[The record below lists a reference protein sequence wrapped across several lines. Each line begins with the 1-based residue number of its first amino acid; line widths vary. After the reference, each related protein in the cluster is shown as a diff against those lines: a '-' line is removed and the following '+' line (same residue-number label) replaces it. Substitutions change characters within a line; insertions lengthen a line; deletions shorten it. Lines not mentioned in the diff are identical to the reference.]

1 MMERKATHRDY
12 ERSERWTLITK
23 INHTNTWWTRNH
35 KTLEDRSPPHQT
47 NRQPLH
53 ARLWRTLCAMGVTVA
68 ANIFM
73 EHFEHVAL
81 AILLHPIWFWR
92 GYMYM
97 HIVYVDNT
105 FWLMQNS
112 TVESAQKTLILRE
125 EADNRIPSRMF
136 CWQGMTDYRVQKED
150 THRRVPL
157 LHITPPS
164 SSKDWVRR

>member
-35 KTLEDRSPPHQT
+35 MTLEDRSPPHQT

-81 AILLHPIWFWR
+81 AILLHSIWFWR

-112 TVESAQKTLILRE
+112 TVESAQKNTHTTGR
-125 EADNRIPSRMF
+125 S
-136 CWQGMTDYRVQKED
+136 WQQNPFQDVLLTRDDRVQKED